1 MVNVWS
7 FSQFAGP
14 RRPTALVVALLGMVA
29 FTASVSAE
37 EDADER
43 ASGWSGTAR
52 LGYLSTS
59 GNSETDNLN
68 ARLTAEY
75 ASGAWLHRGIA
86 AGVGAREDDRTT
98 AEAYELGLRT
108 TYDFNDFDF
117 MFGRVNWRKDKFSGF
132 DQQFSQ
138 SVGYGRRL
146 INQPRQHLNVE
157 VGVGAR
163 QARQRDG
170 NRVNEAILRFG
181 SDYEFRFNDVAAFN
195 FDLSI
200 ESGADNTF
208 TEAIG
213 AFRTK
218 LLGRLATVV
227 SYTVRNNSEVP
238 DGTTRTD
245 TFTSIAL
252 EYTF

>member
-227 SYTVRNNSEVP
+227 SYTVRNNSEGP

-252 EYTF
+252 EYPF

>member
-1 MVNVWS
+1 MFNMVWA
-7 FSQFAGP
+7 AG
-14 RRPTALVVALLGMVA
+14 RPVAVIGVLAGVLGLVGVA
-29 FTASVSAE
+29 S
-37 EDADER
+37 ADEE
-43 ASGWSGTAR
+43 ADDGGWSGSAR

-75 ASGAWLHRGIA
+75 ATGAWLHRGIV
-86 AGVGAREDDRTT
+86 AGVGAREDGRTI

-117 MFGRVNWRKDKFSGF
+117 VFGRANWRKDKFSGF

-138 SVGYGRRL
+138 SLGYGRRL

-157 VGVGAR
+157 IGAGAR

-200 ESGADNTF
+200 ESGEDNTF
-208 TEAIG
+208 TEAVG
-213 AFRTK
+213 AFTTK
-218 LLGRLATVV
+218 LMGRLATVV
-227 SYTVRNNSEVP
+227 SYTVRNNSRVP
-238 DGTTRTD
+238 EGTTRTD
-245 TFTSIAL
+245 TFTSISL
-252 EYTF
+252 EYSF